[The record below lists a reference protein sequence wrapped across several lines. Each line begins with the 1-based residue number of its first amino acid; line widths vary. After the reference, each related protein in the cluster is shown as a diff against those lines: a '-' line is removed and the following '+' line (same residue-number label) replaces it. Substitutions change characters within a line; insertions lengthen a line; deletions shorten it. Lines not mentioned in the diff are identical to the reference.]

1 MQVQNS
7 VSYSIICETVKYI
20 FITVKG
26 RQRKSSAHI
35 LIDIDNSQT
44 LPIARII
51 LSRLYNCRSY
61 RKPFLQS

>member
-26 RQRKSSAHI
+26 RQRNSSAHI

-51 LSRLYNCRSY
+51 LSRL
-61 RKPFLQS
+61 